1 MTDTTHD
8 ETDPIL
14 VAARANCQPGCPG
27 PTPRELAGLELPH
40 RCGVAPGAA
49 IAGEFVGDVLAASR
63 ELGDRLDRSRGTAVA
78 LEQQLAHVTELARDV
93 VGDHCEA
100 HTDLVDTCSVCLLT
114 HWLSGAAD
122 ELRDAIVALQQP
134 VVVE

>member
-1 MTDTTHD
+1 MTDTTHE

-27 PTPRELAGLELPH
+27 PTARELAGLALPH
-40 RCGVAPGAA
+40 RCGVGPGAA

-63 ELGDRLDRSRGTAVA
+63 ELGERLDRSRGTAVA
-78 LEQQLAHVTELARDV
+78 LEQQLAHLTELARGV
-93 VGDHCEA
+93 VGEACES
-100 HTDLVDTCSVCLLT
+100 HTELVDTCDVCLLT

-122 ELRDAIVALQQP
+122 ELRDAIVALQTP
-134 VVVE
+134 VAVE